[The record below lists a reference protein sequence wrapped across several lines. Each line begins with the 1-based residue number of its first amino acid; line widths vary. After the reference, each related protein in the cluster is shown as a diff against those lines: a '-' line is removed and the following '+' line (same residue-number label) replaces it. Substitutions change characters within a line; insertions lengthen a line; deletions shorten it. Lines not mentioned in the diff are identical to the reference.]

1 MTAVSARIAA
11 QRFML
16 ERFAKRP
23 FIIAGNFSPP
33 VADLDGIGDAVEM
46 NAPQNPSPSLGS
58 SSSTVRRK
66 NVARVVEA
74 WYVACPSASLGKM
87 MPVAS
92 QVLGVPLAIW
102 RIGSGQPAAVLDRC
116 PHRNVPLSL
125 GRVRPTS
132 SLGGELECR
141 YHGWRF
147 DEGGRAVAVP
157 GLPIVDGASIAG
169 PGRCTDAYR
178 VVERDGF
185 VWVWLSPKDP
195 HTTTFPDPPRLAQ
208 LDDDKYTHI
217 RMSMRVNATLHST
230 LENILDVP
238 HTSYL
243 HGGLFRT
250 DEKKNEIEVIVTRS
264 QDGVVAEYVGEPRP
278 EGIVGRVLS
287 PSGGIVQHW
296 DRFLM
301 PSLAQVEYRIG
312 DENHVVVTT
321 VCTPVSETVTEMHT
335 VASIKTRLP
344 IGPLAAIAGPIAWR
358 ILAQDKEILEA
369 QTKLVDRF
377 GGDRFSSTTIDLL
390 GPYILHLLKKAEQG
404 QLEAAI
410 VREERQ
416 RLRV

>member
-1 MTAVSARIAA
+1 
-11 QRFML
+11 
-16 ERFAKRP
+16 
-23 FIIAGNFSPP
+23 
-33 VADLDGIGDAVEM
+33 M
-46 NAPQNPSPSLGS
+46 NAPPSPSLAPLWS
-58 SSSTVRRK
+58 SAVRRK
-66 NVARVVEA
+66 NVTRVVDA
-74 WYVACPSASLGKM
+74 WYPACSSSELGKKV
-87 MPVAS
+87 PLAS
-92 QVLGVPLAIW
+92 QVLGVPLAVW
-102 RIGSGQPAAVLDRC
+102 RTGSGAPAAVLDRC

-132 SLGGELECR
+132 KLGGELECR

-147 DEGGRAVAVP
+147 DEHGDAVAVP
-157 GLPIVDGASIAG
+157 GLPIVDGAAVAG

-195 HTTTFPDPPRLAQ
+195 ATTTFPEPPRLSQ
-208 LDDDKYTHI
+208 LDDDSYTHI
-217 RMSMRVNATLHST
+217 RRSMRVEGTLHST

-250 DEKKNEIEVIVTRS
+250 DEKKNEIDVVVTRR
-264 QDGVVAEYVGEPRP
+264 QDAVIAEFIGEPRP
-278 EGIVGRVLS
+278 EGLVGRVLS

-301 PSLAQVEYRIG
+301 PSIAQVEYRIG
-312 DENHVVVTT
+312 DENHVIVTT
-321 VCTPVSETVTEMHT
+321 VCTPVSEVVTDMHT
-335 VASIKTRLP
+335 VVSVKTRLP
-344 IGPLAAIAGPIAWR
+344 IAPLAAVAGAVAWR

-377 GGDRFSSTTIDLL
+377 GGDRFSSTSIDLL

-404 QLEAAI
+404 QLDTAI

>member
-1 MTAVSARIAA
+1 
-11 QRFML
+11 
-16 ERFAKRP
+16 
-23 FIIAGNFSPP
+23 
-33 VADLDGIGDAVEM
+33 M
-46 NAPQNPSPSLGS
+46 NAQQTPSSLAPPLWS
-58 SSSTVRRK
+58 SSPVRRK
-66 NVARVVEA
+66 NVARVLDA
-74 WYVACPSASLGKM
+74 WYVACSSTELGKKV
-87 MPVAS
+87 PLPR
-92 QVLGVPLAIW
+92 QVLGVPLAVW
-102 RIGSGQPAAVLDRC
+102 RTGSGQPAAVLDRC

-125 GRVRPTS
+125 GCVRPTS
-132 SLGGELECR
+132 SRGGELECR

-147 DEGGRAVAVP
+147 DEGGNAVAIP
-157 GLPIVDGASIAG
+157 GLPIVEGASVAG

-185 VWVWLSPKDP
+185 VWVWLSSKDP
-195 HTTTFPDPPRLAQ
+195 QTTRFPEPPRLSQ
-208 LDDDKYTHI
+208 LDDTNATHI
-217 RMSMRVNATLHST
+217 RRSLRVNGTLHST

-250 DEKKNEIEVIVTRS
+250 DEKKHEIEVVVTRE
-264 QDGVVAEYVGEPRP
+264 QDGVTAEFIGEPRP
-278 EGIVGRVLS
+278 EGIVGKVLS

-301 PSLAQVEYRIG
+301 PSLAQVEYKIG
-312 DENHVVVTT
+312 TENHVIVTT
-321 VCTPVSETVTEMHT
+321 VCTPVSETVTDMHT
-335 VASIKTRLP
+335 VVSVKTRLP
-344 IGPLAAIAGPIAWR
+344 IGPLAALAGPIAWR

-377 GGDRFSSTTIDLL
+377 GGDRFSSTAIDLL

-404 QLEAAI
+404 TLDTAI